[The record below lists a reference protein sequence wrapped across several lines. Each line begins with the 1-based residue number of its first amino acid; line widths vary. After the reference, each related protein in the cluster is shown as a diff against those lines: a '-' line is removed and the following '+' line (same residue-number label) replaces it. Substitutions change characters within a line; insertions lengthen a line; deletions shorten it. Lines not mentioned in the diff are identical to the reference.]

1 MMKKAALAALA
12 VLTLAALLAAAPAR
26 PAETQNDFQAIQ
38 KAVKD
43 NPAYEAGKDVKWFKV
58 LITDAK
64 TNKDRVRVTLP
75 LALVEIVLRHADG
88 KHLKVG
94 DGLHADIDLTALF
107 AELKKLGPMAL
118 IEVYEDDEIIKIWL
132 E

>member
-12 VLTLAALLAAAPAR
+12 MLTLAALLAAAPAR
-26 PAETQNDFQAIQ
+26 PAETQNDFQTIQ

-75 LALVEIVLRHADG
+75 LALVEIVLRHTDG
-88 KHLKVG
+88 KHLNVG
-94 DGLHADIDLTALF
+94 DSHTEIDLAALF

>member
-43 NPAYEAGKDVKWFKV
+43 NPAYEVGKDVKWFKV

-64 TNKDRVRVTLP
+64 TNKDRVRLTLP
-75 LALVEIVLRHADG
+75 LALVEIVLRHTDG
-88 KHLKVG
+88 KDLNIG
-94 DGLHADIDLTALF
+94 DSHADIDLAALF